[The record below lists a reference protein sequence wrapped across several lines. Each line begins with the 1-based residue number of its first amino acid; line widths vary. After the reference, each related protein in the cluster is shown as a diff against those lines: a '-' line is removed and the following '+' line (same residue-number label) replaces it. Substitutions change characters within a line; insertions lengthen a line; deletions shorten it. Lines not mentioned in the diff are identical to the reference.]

1 MIGIGCLSVEF
12 RKIVTII
19 MIQISGQYCRKD
31 FEFPRFLSFACIHWK
46 SAGFYNFQST
56 HDCHKWPEPVV
67 KFQSFMIAT
76 SVIYLLENHKL
87 LHNSTI
93 IPCTIVRSNMYPSR
107 NRRISHTFTRLWL
120 SQSACIR
127 RKRQDF
133 ANPVPFTVT
142 HTARVREKMS
152 DYVHFVSVTI
162 VVLLGGL
169 CPSGNHCVS
178 HILTLSQLI

>member
-1 MIGIGCLSVEF
+1 
-12 RKIVTII
+12 

-133 ANPVPFTVT
+133 ANPVSFIVT
-142 HTARVREKMS
+142 HCPCPWENDELCAFRLCHGCRTIRRPVSIGKPLCFA
-152 DYVHFVSVTI
+152 HFDPIAIDIDDHALWETGVW
-162 VVLLGGL
+162 
-169 CPSGNHCVS
+169 
-178 HILTLSQLI
+178 Q